1 MRPLAPRI
9 RRRRS
14 LFKAKRFN
22 VKENKNELAELVTEQ
37 FIVDVYALV
46 FFLDQGAP
54 TAALGI
60 RVNKGKLRQSQN
72 NPCRTGSAD

>member
-54 TAALGI
+54 IHLLSSSKKKDMI
-60 RVNKGKLRQSQN
+60 EIFFSKYI
-72 NPCRTGSAD
+72 